1 MRFPAATV
9 LLLAAALLAGCGGWS
24 DRLQQRVLPDTL
36 SLADRCA
43 GIMQAAMPF
52 AAIDIGDRTSED
64 KGIRTIVARVTGTRT
79 DLPKD
84 GPGERDLAV
93 ECTFEN
99 GVLAAFRW
107 TKGGPA
113 PNEEEGDHPPGKE
126 SIPPQGK

>member
-9 LLLAAALLAGCGGWS
+9 LPLAAVLLSGCGWS
-24 DRLQQRVLPDTL
+24 DKLQQRVLPDTI

-43 GIMQAAMPF
+43 SIMQAAMPF
-52 AAIDIGDRTSED
+52 ASIDIGDRTSEG
-64 KGIRTIVARVTGTRT
+64 KGVRTIVARVTGTRT

-99 GVLAAFRW
+99 NVLVAFHW
-107 TKGGPA
+107 TKGGP
-113 PNEEEGDHPPGKE
+113 PSEEESDHPPGKE
-126 SIPPQGK
+126 NVPPQGK